1 LAIYGFHFRQVIE
14 LYGDKSR
21 NQMRMEKFQII
32 YSRSKIQI
40 IEEGVDEMADT
51 TGKGKTQKT
60 SRGMRK
66 HMRRVKQESRKA
78 GTPVSEWKKKVR
90 IQPIAKKKAA

>member
-1 LAIYGFHFRQVIE
+1 
-14 LYGDKSR
+14 
-21 NQMRMEKFQII
+21 
-32 YSRSKIQI
+32 
-40 IEEGVDEMADT
+40 MADT
-51 TGKGKTQKT
+51 TGNGKTKKT
-60 SRGMRK
+60 SRGMRR